1 MIRKNLL
8 LSLAVLLVS
17 SVMLLGGEQKADKM
31 GKQAD
36 FEGTLVCLGCDLK
49 QAEGAHAA
57 CTAYGHRHALKTED
71 GKYINFLENQYS
83 EDLLKG
89 EKYHNQKMKVSGV
102 YYADANT
109 LDVKSF
115 QVDGK
120 TMSWCDHC
128 KAMDG
133 CGAASGMSK

>member
-1 MIRKNLL
+1 MIRKTLL
-8 LSLAVLLVS
+8 LSLAVLMVS
-17 SVMLLGGEQKADKM
+17 SVMVFADGPKAIKT

-49 QAEGAHAA
+49 QAEGARAA
-57 CTAYGHRHALKTED
+57 CKAYGHKHALKTDD
-71 GKYINFLENQYS
+71 GKYVNFLENRYS

-102 YYADANT
+102 YYAGAKT

-120 TMSWCDHC
+120 TKAWCGHC

-133 CGAASGMSK
+133 CAAAGGMSK

>member
-1 MIRKNLL
+1 MIRKTLL
-8 LSLAVLLVS
+8 LSVAVLLVT
-17 SVMLLGGEQKADKM
+17 SVMVFGGEHKAARM
-31 GKQAD
+31 GKRAD

-49 QAEGAHAA
+49 QAEGARAA
-57 CTAYGHRHALKTED
+57 CKVYGHKHALKTED
-71 GKYINFLENQYS
+71 GKYVNFLENQYS

-120 TMSWCDHC
+120 TKAWCGHC

-133 CGAASGMSK
+133 CAAAGGMSK